1 MSRSPLDFKNRKKSF
16 SFSSR
21 LSRLEK
27 NFSVCLRPI
36 SLSPLDFQDFWDQ
49 FLFLLSIFKIYEKIS
64 LSPLDF
70 QDFLNE
76 HFDNWSLSMIC
87 QNMLIL
93 LYLTSFTFCPTGS
106 WPDPDTASDKDCR
119 KGKFSPLWFYVV
131 CLTTSSV
138 LNNFWWRKQPRVC
151 FSLSTLE
158 VKDKNF
164 NILFLL
170 SRLDLSAF
178 LMSLSTLVNGYIHIS
193 ILF

>member
-1 MSRSPLDFKNRKKSF
+1 MIFKIFETHF

-21 LSRLEK
+21 FSR
-27 NFSVCLRPI
+27 
-36 SLSPLDFQDFWDQ
+36 
-49 FLFLLSIFKIYEKIS
+49 FLKKFLCLLSIFEIFLINILIIDHWAWYVKICFYHFIIWP
-64 LSPLDF
+64 LSFSP
-70 QDFLNE
+70 
-76 HFDNWSLSMIC
+76 HR
-87 QNMLIL
+87 
-93 LYLTSFTFCPTGS
+93 PTGS
-106 WPDPDTASDKDCR
+106 WPHPVAVSDKDCR
-119 KGKFSPLWFYVV
+119 NGKFLPLWFYVV

-138 LNNFWWRKQPRVC
+138 LNNFWWRKQPRAC

-158 VKDKNF
+158 VRDKNF